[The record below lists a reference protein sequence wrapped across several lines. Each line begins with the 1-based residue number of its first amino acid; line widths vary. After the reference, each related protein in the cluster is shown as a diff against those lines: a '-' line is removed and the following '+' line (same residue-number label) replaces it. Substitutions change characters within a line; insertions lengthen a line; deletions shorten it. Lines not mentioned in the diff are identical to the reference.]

1 MELKQI
7 TAKNITEL
15 RRRSGMTQLELGNAI
30 GYSDKAVSKWER
42 AEAVPD
48 AYVLLS
54 LSKLFGVSVDDLLTD
69 HAGEK
74 ISFVK
79 RTNHMSISLLTV
91 MAVFTLL
98 AVAYITVLLSAGLSY
113 WLFFVYATVISFVL
127 LTIFN
132 TLWGDKRFNMLI
144 IGLLVASL
152 IAMVYCILLPIGNL
166 WQILILILPA
176 ELIVV
181 CCFKLKRRTCVD
193 LKGAKKEES
202 YREQ

>member
-74 ISFVK
+74 LPRAE
-79 RTNHMSISLLTV
+79 RTNHVSISVL
-91 MAVFTLL
+91 AVVAVWTLF
-98 AVAYITVLLSAGLSY
+98 AVAYITVLLSAKLSY
-113 WLFFVYATVISFVL
+113 WLFFVYAVVVSFIL

-132 TLWGDKRFNMLI
+132 TLWGNKKHNMPI

-176 ELIVV
+176 ELIVI
-181 CCFKLKRRTCVD
+181 CCFKLKKRFEVD
-193 LKGAKKEES
+193 LRNVKREES
-202 YREQ
+202 NKEQ

>member
-15 RRRSGMTQLELGNAI
+15 RHRSRMTQLDLGNAI

-54 LSKLFGVSVDDLLTD
+54 LSKLFGVSVDYLLKD
-69 HAGEK
+69 HAGQK
-74 ISFVK
+74 PPSVK
-79 RTNHMSISLLTV
+79 GANHVSISIL
-91 MAVFTLL
+91 AVIAVWTLL
-98 AVAYITVLLSAGLSY
+98 AVAYITVLLCAQISY
-113 WLFFVYATVISFVL
+113 WLFFIYALVVSLVL
-127 LTIFN
+127 LTIFH
-132 TLWGDKRFNMLI
+132 TLWGNGRFNMLI
-144 IGLLVASL
+144 IGMLVASL
-152 IAMVYCILLPIGNL
+152 IVTVYCILLPLGNL

-181 CCFKLKRRTCVD
+181 CCFRLRKRFHVD
-193 LKGAKKEES
+193 LKGVKKEAD
-202 YREQ
+202 Q

>member
-15 RRRSGMTQLELGNAI
+15 RRRSQMTQLELGNAL

-69 HAGEK
+69 HAGQK
-74 ISFVK
+74 LPCAR
-79 RTNHMSISLLTV
+79 RTNHVSISILAV

-113 WLFFVYATVISFVL
+113 WLFFVYAAVISFVL

-132 TLWGDKRFNMLI
+132 SLWGNKKHNMPI

-152 IAMVYCILLPIGNL
+152 IAMIYCILLPIGNL
-166 WQILILILPA
+166 WQILILIVPA
-176 ELIVV
+176 ELIVI
-181 CCFKLKRRTCVD
+181 CCFKLKKRSRVD
-193 LKGAKKEES
+193 LKSAKKEE
-202 YREQ
+202 R